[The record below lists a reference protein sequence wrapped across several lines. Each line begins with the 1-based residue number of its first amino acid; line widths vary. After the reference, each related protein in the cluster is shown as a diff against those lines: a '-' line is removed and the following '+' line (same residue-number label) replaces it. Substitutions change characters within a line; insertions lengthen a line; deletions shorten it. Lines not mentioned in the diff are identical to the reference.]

1 MTNTWDAVRLW
12 SWRAFQLSLVVAI
25 LAGISYWYFASISVT
40 EYKIVTGE
48 IISEVMGTGTL
59 EARVKS
65 IISPKIAGRI
75 HKILVD
81 QGARVQ
87 GGQLLFTLDD
97 AELKQQVEIAE
108 ATKAMWQASIE
119 RLQADQDQ
127 ANAILDSAQKEFKR
141 IQQLLQSNAISQDE
155 AEKSTERLRISEA
168 GLARSVAALIEG
180 RRQITTSEKTLAYNE
195 ARLADTGVSA
205 PFDGLIIKRYRDPGD
220 IGVPGSPILLLAS
233 TTEVWVSAWVDETEM
248 SRVHPDQP
256 SRIHFRSEADK
267 VFRGTVSRLGRE
279 ADRET
284 REFVVDVRVETLPD
298 NWAVGQRAEV
308 YIEVERKTEAP
319 FIPAKFVFYR
329 DNRPGVFSWVNGRA
343 VWRPVTLGI
352 RGKDSVELLEGVSTG
367 ENILMPAAGKNVSLE
382 NHRVKVIP

>member
-75 HKILVD
+75 HEILVD
-81 QGARVQ
+81 QGAWVQ

-329 DNRPGVFSWVNGRA
+329 DNRPGVFSWANGRA